1 MQTEGTDIGNGQE
14 TGGAITILSKGR
26 EYIVRYDL
34 RDQEIISTHKWHISQ
49 GYVCTSIKGKSV
61 RLHRIIMKVL
71 SKPGAQID
79 HIDHNPLNNRRAN
92 LRICT
97 ASENR
102 RNSRKFKG
110 SSKYKGVYRDLNT
123 YHAQIMEAGTVKNLG
138 RFRSPITAAKQYDI
152 KARQL
157 FGAFACLNFQ
167 DATIEAVQLKIF

>member
-1 MQTEGTDIGNGQE
+1 MQTEEQGIGNEQE

-34 RDQEIISTHKWHISQ
+34 RDQEIISAHKWHISQ

-71 SKPGAQID
+71 SKPVQID
-79 HIDHNPLNNRRAN
+79 HINHNKCDNRRAN

-138 RFRSPITAAKQYDI
+138 RYRSAITAAKQYDI